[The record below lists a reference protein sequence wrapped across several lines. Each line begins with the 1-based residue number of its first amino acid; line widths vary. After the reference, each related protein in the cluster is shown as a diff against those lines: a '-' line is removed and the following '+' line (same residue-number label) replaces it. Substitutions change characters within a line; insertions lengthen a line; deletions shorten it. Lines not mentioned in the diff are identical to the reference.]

1 MAAIFYVADL
11 TLNENIV
18 LLRVD
23 HIQLFQGV
31 FFLFLFLSFDN
42 VTNME
47 FYFEILSA
55 NGGMVLALNNCNFTC
70 VIMVSFTNMSQI
82 KPLNKW
88 KIILRVIV
96 NHTFFFWMLSF
107 QNKYEKRL
115 RTERMA
121 RTFGIICLVNYQYG
135 LHIRKNSHLMSQQL
149 SQFSCCCC
157 CFFFLIREVFKYL
170 SRKTSSNMMF
180 FTQYLHVIACDSHL
194 KIFPLERFSDDRR
207 KTKTL
212 TNHKRSNQRDEP
224 IRIPYNYLKLAQSAG
239 KISRTRFDWFWFC
252 L

>member
-82 KPLNKW
+82 KPLNK
-88 KIILRVIV
+88 
-96 NHTFFFWMLSF
+96 
-107 QNKYEKRL
+107 
-115 RTERMA
+115 
-121 RTFGIICLVNYQYG
+121 
-135 LHIRKNSHLMSQQL
+135 
-149 SQFSCCCC
+149 
-157 CFFFLIREVFKYL
+157 
-170 SRKTSSNMMF
+170 
-180 FTQYLHVIACDSHL
+180 
-194 KIFPLERFSDDRR
+194 
-207 KTKTL
+207 
-212 TNHKRSNQRDEP
+212 
-224 IRIPYNYLKLAQSAG
+224 
-239 KISRTRFDWFWFC
+239 
-252 L
+252 